1 MSPNGLVTLLTDF
14 GARDTYV
21 GVMKGVILG
30 IAPAARLVDL
40 THEVPPQAITVGAL
54 LLRNAVTY
62 FPAGTVHLAVVDP
75 GVGSMRDP
83 VAVLTE
89 HGVLIGPDNGLLS
102 PSAEAMGLRGV
113 WRLDREELFRL
124 PISPT
129 FHGRDIFAPVA
140 AHLAAGLPI
149 ERVGGRLPELHPLL
163 LPEPRVEHGTVHGEV
178 LYVDHFGN
186 LITNVPAAALKSFPA
201 QSVSVT
207 IGGMVIRPLSST
219 YASVSH
225 GSPVLVVGSWGLLE
239 IAIRDGRAADVL
251 DVVAGTRATVHMV

>member
-40 THEVPPQAITVGAL
+40 THEVPAQAITVGAL

-62 FPAGTVHLAVVDP
+62 FPAGTIHLAVVDP

-89 HGVLIGPDNGLLS
+89 RGVLIGPDNGLLS
-102 PSAEAMGLRGV
+102 PSAVLMGLRGV
-113 WRLDREELFRL
+113 WRLDREELFRS
-124 PISPT
+124 PISAT

-149 ERVGGRLPELHPLL
+149 ERVGRRLSGLHPLL
-163 LPEPRVEHGTVHGEV
+163 LPESRADHGTVHGQV

-186 LITNVPAAALKSFPA
+186 LITNVPAATLESFPA
-201 QSVSVT
+201 QKVSVT
-207 IGGMVIRPLSST
+207 IGRMVIRPLSST
-219 YASVSH
+219 YASVPH
-225 GSPVLVVGSWGLLE
+225 GSPVLLVGSWGMLE
-239 IAIRDGRAADVL
+239 IAIRNGRAADVL
-251 DVVAGTRATVHMV
+251 DAVDGTSVTVQMV